1 MSKHPGT
8 SGLMPVK
15 GSTCGI
21 RPDLDAMDADTGF
34 DFSQA
39 QQLLAAAELQTSNS
53 EPAATEP
60 PQPCGYPQA
69 PINSDKNS

>member
-21 RPDLDAMDADTGF
+21 RPDLDAMNEDTGF

-39 QQLLAAAELQTSNS
+39 QQLLQQQPEADSTSTSAASAEEPSPAQTPQDEQNS
-53 EPAATEP
+53 
-60 PQPCGYPQA
+60 
-69 PINSDKNS
+69 SR